1 MPRARPNHFLLQ
13 LLLCLSFLLA
23 LAAAADPLSYCKCT
37 CGQASII
44 IPLDHDDPK
53 ALTCL
58 DCNRSFC
65 RSSNINICDGKKEEE
80 ISTSCFQ
87 RDSVKDEAVVLI
99 FISATVVLLI
109 YAAVK
114 PWVSAWLDPQAR
126 TYEQL
131 PTR

>member
-1 MPRARPNHFLLQ
+1 MSHIPN
-13 LLLCLSFLLA
+13 LLLHLLLGFSFFLVLST
-23 LAAAADPLSYCKCT
+23 AADPLSYCKCT
-37 CGQASII
+37 CGTASII

-65 RSSNINICDGKKEEE
+65 RSSNINICDGKKEDE

-87 RDSVKDEAVVLI
+87 RDSVKDETVVLI
-99 FISATVVLLI
+99 FIVATGGLLI
-109 YAAVK
+109 YAALK
-114 PWVSAWLDPQAR
+114 PLISRWFDPQTQA
-126 TYEQL
+126 YEQL

>member
-1 MPRARPNHFLLQ
+1 MSRIPN
-13 LLLCLSFLLA
+13 LLLHLLLGFIFFTVLS
-23 LAAAADPLSYCKCT
+23 AAADPLSYCKCT
-37 CGQASII
+37 CGTASII

-65 RSSNINICDGKKEEE
+65 RSSNINICDGKKEDE

-87 RDSVKDEAVVLI
+87 RDSVKDETVVLI
-99 FISATVVLLI
+99 FIVATGGLLI
-109 YAAVK
+109 YAALK
-114 PWVSAWLDPQAR
+114 PLISRWFDPQTQA
-126 TYEQL
+126 YEQL